1 MRNLFDKID
10 WIIFGSSALLLT
22 ASTIALSSISWDLC
36 IKQLIFIAIGLLIF
50 IAMAF
55 IDIRPF
61 VGNKMP
67 IIILYTVTL
76 ALLVSV
82 LFIGVE
88 VHGNRSWIDLG
99 FTRLQPSELS
109 KVSLI
114 AMLALFFSKRHVGI
128 KRMDVI
134 LKSLFYFAIPALLI
148 IMEPDLGTVLI
159 LFSIW
164 FGFLVFSGLP
174 IRHIIVS
181 FAIFGVMGFGA
192 WNFVLKDYQK
202 GRIEAV
208 FNPEKDPLGIN
219 YNVIQ
224 SKNAIGSGGLLG
236 KGYKQGEIV
245 QLGFLPSAS
254 TDFIF
259 ASLVEEWGL
268 AGGLMIIAAYTA
280 LVFRIAYIGMKSSG
294 NFYKFICLGTAIFM
308 VAQFIVN
315 VGSEIGFLPVVG
327 VVFPLL
333 SYGGSNILATSILLS
348 VVNNVSTKK
357 YNG

>member
-1 MRNLFDKID
+1 MRNILEKID
-10 WIIFGSSALLLT
+10 WVIFGTSAFLLT
-22 ASTIALSSISWDLC
+22 ASAVALSSISWDLC
-36 IKQLIFIAIGLLIF
+36 LKQLIFIGIGVLIF
-50 IAMAF
+50 VVMAF
-55 IDIRPF
+55 IDVRPF

-67 IIILYTVTL
+67 IVILYTITL
-76 ALLVSV
+76 LLLILV

-88 VHGNRSWIDLG
+88 IHGNKSWIDLG

-134 LKSLFYFAIPALLI
+134 LKSLFYFAIPALFI

-174 IRHIIVS
+174 FRHILVS
-181 FAIFGVMGFGA
+181 FAIFGAVGLGA

-202 GRIEAV
+202 DRIVAV

-224 SKNAIGSGGLLG
+224 SKNAIGSGGFLG

-259 ASLVEEWGL
+259 SALVEEWGL
-268 AGGLMIIAAYTA
+268 LGGLAVIAAYTV
-280 LVFRIAYIGMKSSG
+280 LVFRIAYIGMRASG

-308 VAQFIVN
+308 VFQFIVN
-315 VGSEIGFLPVVG
+315 IGSEIGFLPVVG

-348 VVNNVSTKK
+348 LVNNVSTKK